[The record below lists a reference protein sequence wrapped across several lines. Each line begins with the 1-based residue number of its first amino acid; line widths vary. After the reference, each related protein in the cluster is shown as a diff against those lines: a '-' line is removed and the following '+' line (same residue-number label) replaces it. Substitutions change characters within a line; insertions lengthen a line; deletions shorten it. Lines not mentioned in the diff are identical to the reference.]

1 MENREILLN
10 TFAIRSFREIAD
22 QDYIAARLSFRA
34 QLIPQFLWQSLQALE
49 KYLKCILV
57 LNRIKAPKSHEL
69 AELLKDLDKSGKFKI
84 RLSDE
89 AKRFIE
95 YLDTYGRF
103 RYYETPYYTV
113 GRELYSLDRTV
124 WEIRRYA
131 KVLDYDLRN
140 AFADGIRMF
149 NLELEAIERAE
160 SQPPQEFGIIGG
172 LLEQIIDRPKHPSR
186 SALIWNNAYYGRSK
200 RKSVTYPRM
209 MASGNSPLS
218 LYPHILDDVLEYVW
232 LPKDVKMA
240 YRKLIEEK
248 DKEKLAQTE

>member
-1 MENREILLN
+1 MEDRNILLN

-69 AELLKDLDKSGKFKI
+69 AELIKDLDKSGKFQL

-89 AKRFIE
+89 AKSFIA

-103 RYYETPYYTV
+103 RYYETPYYTM

-131 KVLDYDLRN
+131 RVLDYELRN
-140 AFADGIRMF
+140 AFADGIQMF
-149 NLELEAIERAE
+149 NLELEAIERSE
-160 SQPPQEFGIIGG
+160 SRPPQEFRIIGG
-172 LLEQIIDRPKHPSR
+172 LLEQIIEKPKHPSR
-186 SALIWNNAYYGRSK
+186 SALIWNNIYYGKSK
-200 RKSVTYPRM
+200 RKSVTYSRM

-218 LYPHILDDVLEYVW
+218 LNPYILDDVLEYVW
-232 LPKDVKMA
+232 LPKDVKQA
-240 YRKLIEEK
+240 YWKLIE
-248 DKEKLAQTE
+248 DKEKERSGRVK